1 MSGSAS
7 RDPTYVRS
15 CQRLG
20 NDMNSKI
27 INLHGVDALGSLLG
41 TEVALSDWF
50 VVEQGRVQR
59 FADATGDLQW
69 IHVDP
74 DRATRE
80 SPFHAPVA
88 HGYLTLSLLPMWMQQ
103 CVHIGGL
110 RMGVNYGLNR
120 VRFPA
125 PVPVGSR
132 LRCRFHLNAI
142 DPINDGVQVQWN
154 AQVEREGEAKPVCIA
169 EWLLRYYPQL

>member
-1 MSGSAS
+1 MSPAIAHL
-7 RDPTYVRS
+7 RDVE
-15 CQRLG
+15 
-20 NDMNSKI
+20 
-27 INLHGVDALGSLLG
+27 ALAELRG
-41 TEVALSDWF
+41 TEVAVSDWF
-50 VVEQGRVQR
+50 AIEQDRVQQ
-59 FADATGDLQW
+59 FADATCDLQW

-74 DRATRE
+74 ERATRE

-103 CVHIGGL
+103 CVHIDGL

-132 LRCRFHLNAI
+132 LRCRFHLVAI
-142 DPINDGVQVQWN
+142 ERIDDGVQAQWR
-154 AQVEREGEAKPVCIA
+154 AEVEREGEAKPV
-169 EWLLRYYPQL
+169 